1 MSSRPAANRVP
12 CSSTEESSIAGE
24 GPGQRG
30 KGVAVREGFLKEVAS
45 EPLSEIDQG
54 LTR

>member
-12 CSSTEESSIAGE
+12 CSSNEESSALE
-24 GPGQRG
+24 
-30 KGVAVREGFLKEVAS
+30 KGWLAVREGFLKEVAS

-54 LTR
+54 PTR